1 MGWTFFLVDPET
13 YEETDW
19 APAPYLNV
27 APRLIEAGDHE
38 GKYAINVEIFNC
50 DPAFEQYRELL
61 ETMPTAV
68 CDDRDAWW
76 PPLEE
81 LPE

>member
-1 MGWTFFLVDPET
+1 MDAET
-13 YEETDW
+13 YAATDW
-19 APAPYLNV
+19 SPNAFLNV

-38 GKYAINVEIFNC
+38 GSYAVNVEIFNC
-50 DPAFEQYRELL
+50 DPAFEEYRELL

-76 PPLEE
+76 PISEE
-81 LPE
+81 IPE